1 MSKITNQMI
10 CNLLAFM
17 EHNQHNKL
25 EFPAAASLA
34 LNSETNTDSFNKTTT
49 SNTKKTT
56 SNTKKT
62 TTTKTPKDNKFY

>member
-56 SNTKKT
+56 
-62 TTTKTPKDNKFY
+62 TTKTPKDNKFY